1 VGGYPIAVPILSDI
15 DIAGHPVNTALLG
28 IVLAFLVGWIA
39 AYLIY
44 KIFWRSDFGL
54 PVRRR
59 LLCSGLTIQ
68 RDQVAFVPLWW
79 SDLQIQRAVSA
90 HWKNSLRSTVSR
102 APVRDDLTAR

>member
-1 VGGYPIAVPILSDI
+1 MAVRLFFSDI
-15 DIAGHPVNTALLG
+15 DLAGHPVNTALLG
-28 IVLAFLVGWIA
+28 VVLAFLVGWIA

-44 KIFWRSDFGL
+44 KIFWRADFGL

-102 APVRDDLTAR
+102 PPTREDAAAR

>member
-1 VGGYPIAVPILSDI
+1 MAVHFFSDI

-28 IVLAFLVGWIA
+28 VVLAFLVGWIA

-90 HWKNSLRSTVSR
+90 HWKNALRSTVSR
-102 APVRDDLTAR
+102 PPAREDAIAR